1 MIFKRR
7 NDNITESD
15 RSSDRAFAFLVLKLP
30 YKYEYFS
37 SCKSKVIISLE
48 LNLKYFVSL
57 NHFQVG
63 TLLFS

>member
-1 MIFKRR
+1 M
-7 NDNITESD
+7 TTLQESD

-30 YKYEYFS
+30 HNYEYFS
-37 SCKSKVIISLE
+37 GWKSKVIISLE
-48 LNLKYFVSL
+48 LNLKYFVSP